1 MTLVT
6 RCPACGT
13 AFRVHSTQLAQKSGR
28 VRCGKC
34 ATVFDGVAALNE
46 PSAERPA
53 TEIEPSPQLALFEL
67 AEAVE
72 RKGMAEPAAS
82 PGSASEPEFLREA
95 PAPRG
100 RAAWAVGALA
110 ASFALALQAA
120 LLYRT
125 ELVVLFPE
133 TREPLA
139 GACRLLGCA
148 LRLPRR
154 PDLMSIETSD
164 LESDR
169 RREGVIVLNA
179 VIHNRAPFMQ
189 EYPALELTLTDERDQ
204 AVVRRV
210 LDPRD
215 YLRGSPSASLAQGLA
230 AGAET
235 TLRLHFQAGGARAV
249 GYRLYLFYP

>member
-6 RCPACGT
+6 RCPTCGT
-13 AFRVHSTQLAQKSGR
+13 AFRVHSAQLAQKSGR

-46 PSAERPA
+46 PSAERA
-53 TEIEPSPQLALFEL
+53 AGEIEPSPQLALFEPL
-67 AEAVE
+67 EPVE
-72 RKGMAEPAAS
+72 SKRMAKPAAP
-82 PGSASEPEFLREA
+82 PGSAHEPDFLREA
-95 PAPRG
+95 PPPRG
-100 RAAWAVGALA
+100 RAAWALGALA
-110 ASFALALQAA
+110 ASLALALQAA

-139 GACRLLGCA
+139 AACRPFGCA

-154 PDLMSIETSD
+154 SDLMSIETSD

-169 RREGVIVLNA
+169 RLEGVIVLNA
-179 VIHNRAPFMQ
+179 VIHNRAPFAQ

-204 AVVRRV
+204 AILRRV
-210 LDPRD
+210 LSPRD
-215 YLRGSPSASLAQGLA
+215 YLRGSPAASLAQGLA

-235 TLRLHFQAGGARAV
+235 TLRLHFHAGGARAV